1 VCQLLVFVVLMTHLR
16 AIAIEHDTKPESKA
30 FTWLSWYVFV
40 VWNFITA
47 IMVCDKLG
55 IISYDGLALGYAVGE
70 VLSTIVFG
78 LVVVG
83 TREALEGNNTP
94 VALIAMSW
102 VGIDPE
108 HREGAV
114 ELRRRNSLDVTAL
127 EEIRALYHKEA
138 GGQTSGA
145 GAGYNNPNSSI
156 VQQMATMQVRGRL
169 GPGPGSSG
177 AVRGSSSA
185 RERAPRSR

>member
-1 VCQLLVFVVLMTHLR
+1 M
-16 AIAIEHDTKPESKA
+16 
-30 FTWLSWYVFV
+30 
-40 VWNFITA
+40 VWNFVTA

-55 IISYDGLALGYAVGE
+55 VISYDGLSLGYAVGE

-114 ELRRRNSLDVTAL
+114 EQRRRNSLDVTAL

-138 GGQTSGA
+138 GGQTSGT

-156 VQQMATMQVRGRL
+156 VQQMATLQVRKGT
-169 GPGPGSSG
+169 G
-177 AVRGSSSA
+177 A
-185 RERAPRSR
+185 RERRARVARGARGARGRA